1 MQLSSYEL
9 VNAMLMVILST
20 NIVNILY
27 LRTRYT
33 IYLDRRECLKIKNLA
48 KRMQQLPVSMETT
61 GFTGGT

>member
-1 MQLSSYEL
+1 MQLSNYEL

-20 NIVNILY
+20 NIVNIY